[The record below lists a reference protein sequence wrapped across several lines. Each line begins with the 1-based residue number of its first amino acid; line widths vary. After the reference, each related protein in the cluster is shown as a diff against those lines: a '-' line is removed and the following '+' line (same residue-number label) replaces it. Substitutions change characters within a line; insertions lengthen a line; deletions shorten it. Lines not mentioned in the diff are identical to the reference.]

1 MNIRLLFSAT
11 IALSAAVVL
20 ADDLPALE
28 TVAEVDLAKYSGKW
42 YEIARLPMPYQ
53 KQCAANVSATYIP
66 NANGT
71 IRVINRC
78 LADNGSWSEAE
89 GLAKPQNE
97 ANSKLSVTFMPKA
110 LRWLPI
116 GKAPYW
122 VMALDEN
129 YETAM
134 VGQPDR
140 KYLWILSRKPQMDE
154 AVYQA
159 YLKQAQEQGYD
170 LSTLIHTKQF

>member
-78 LADNGSWSEAE
+78 LTDSGSWSEAE
-89 GLAKPQNE
+89 GLAKPQDE
-97 ANSKLSVTFMPKA
+97 ANNKLSVTFMPKA